1 MARIKFPEQAFSIN
15 ISEMRHLT
23 IETRVRPGRV
33 AVFVDINEP
42 QWQGTCLRVIEYF
55 TRLWGGCGNIIVP
68 TDGKVI
74 SPLFWRILERFD
86 PDYVRAY
93 ARTGQDI
100 EIEEPA
106 KFEQAYQRGIAA
118 WERQISAKTDQNAA
132 KTIRDNLRHSVLTPF
147 GISPE
152 LQQELRDRLAPFHF
166 QQWIVE
172 AGSLSAGSIP
182 HHPHTDVADILP
194 YAEHSSRV
202 LRVSDAAPF
211 PQLWWASSFGSVN
224 PELQAQL
231 AKANVAV
238 YEYGR
243 SEDEVKLLI
252 NLAVK
257 GYEEIESARFLTNTS
272 VNAMQEILQS
282 AAMRLSMIGLG
293 YYRSIRHQD
302 ATEAVIAVAG
312 ARIEDFALYYALARM
327 RSRVVWIP
335 PSVLDQLLGPASTGL
350 RIDPAWHFVNDLAS
364 LARGD
369 TQRYAGLTL
378 LSVTL
383 TPDQLDQVKARLSD
397 VAVNGISQC
406 QIVKPAQV
414 IPAQPIRHYETN
426 NVSDLRSFAVPED
439 GMIRLFET
447 PLPQS
452 FAEVNPSKHRWLTEL
467 NIRQYE
473 VPRHYVLGE
482 SMMGSS
488 SFTTKDVRISSN
500 GPTYFCPSWLIL
512 GGASAE
518 SSVPRPTIHIP
529 EPLEIFRDVARP
541 TGLSCAISDKGFYAE
556 NACQKF
562 GGLDRLAAFLRSR
575 SGQLFTLAFLDKT
588 KPEEDDH
595 LKGVLLSD
603 KRRYFDLDSLAATLG
618 SETEAA
624 QMLDRLSSA
633 AVLYRGF
640 ILQCQYC
647 RRADW
652 FPLRELSDSF
662 TCKRCHREQVFT
674 QKHWRHPNQPHLYY
688 QLDELVYLGLE
699 HNMQVPLLALD
710 TLRGARDSF
719 LYVHELE
726 YREKDKDTPMLEV
739 DLNCIADGVLTIG
752 EAKKDDR
759 LGKND
764 KEDAEAISKQ
774 LELARRLCAQ
784 RIVFATGSEEWHPST
799 RERIL
804 KAFGDQRFDLVFL
817 ARKQLYGE
825 QSI

>member
-1 MARIKFPEQAFSIN
+1 
-15 ISEMRHLT
+15 MRHLT

-33 AVFVDINEP
+33 AVLVDINDP
-42 QWQGTCLRVIEYF
+42 QWQNTCLRVIEYF

-68 TDGKVI
+68 TDGKQI
-74 SPLFWRILERFD
+74 SPLFWRILGRFD
-86 PDYVRAY
+86 PDYLEAY
-93 ARTGQDI
+93 ARTGRDI
-100 EIEEPA
+100 EIEQPA
-106 KFEQAYQRGIAA
+106 KFEEAYQRHIEA
-118 WERQISAKTDQNAA
+118 WETQIGEKTHAHAA
-132 KTIRDNLRHSVLTPF
+132 NTIRDKLRNSGWSQF

-152 LQQELRDRLAPFHF
+152 LQQELRDRLAPFYF
-166 QQWIVE
+166 QQGIVE
-172 AGSLSAGSIP
+172 AGSLSAGRVP
-182 HHPHTDVADILP
+182 HHPHTDVIDILP
-194 YAEHSSRV
+194 HAEHSKRV
-202 LRVSDAAPF
+202 MRVCEAAPF

-224 PELQAQL
+224 TEMQAQL
-231 AKANVAV
+231 AKSNVEV

-243 SEDEVKLLI
+243 SEDEAKLLTG
-252 NLAVK
+252 LAVK
-257 GYEEIESARFLTNTS
+257 GSEEIESARFLTNTS
-272 VNAMQEILQS
+272 VNAILEILQS
-282 AAMRLSMIGLG
+282 APTRLSMTGLG

-302 ATEAVIAVAG
+302 ATELVIAVAG
-312 ARIEDFALYYALARM
+312 ARIEDFALYYALSRM

-335 PSVLDQLLGPASTGL
+335 PSVLDKLLEPAPTSL

-364 LARGD
+364 LAMGN
-369 TQRYAGLTL
+369 TQRYAGLKL

-383 TPDQLDQVKARLSD
+383 TPEQLDQVKARLSD
-397 VAVNGISQC
+397 IAVNSISQC
-406 QIVKPAQV
+406 QIATPAEV
-414 IPAQPIRHYETN
+414 IPAEPIRHYEMN

-467 NIRQYE
+467 NIRQYQ

-482 SMMGSS
+482 RMMGSS
-488 SFTTKDVRISSN
+488 SFTTKDIRISSA
-500 GPTYFCPSWLIL
+500 GPTYFCPSWLIF

-529 EPLEIFRDVARP
+529 EALEIFRDVARP
-541 TGLSCAISDKGFYAE
+541 SGLSCAISDKGFYAE

-562 GGLDRLAAFLRSR
+562 GGLEKLAGFLRSR
-575 SGQLFTLAFLDKT
+575 SGQLFTSAFLDKT

-595 LKGVLLSD
+595 LKGALLSD
-603 KRRYFDLDSLAATLG
+603 RRRYFDLDSLAATLG
-618 SETEAA
+618 SEFEAA
-624 QMLDRLSSA
+624 QVLDRLSSA

-652 FPLRELSDSF
+652 FPLVELSDSF

-674 QKHWRHPNQPHLYY
+674 QKHWRYPNQPHLYY

-710 TLRGARDSF
+710 ILRGSKDSF

-726 YREKDKDTPMLEV
+726 YREKAEKDKDKPLLEV
-739 DLNCIADGVLTIG
+739 DINCIADGVLTIG

-764 KEDAEAISKQ
+764 KEESETISKQ
-774 LELARRLCAQ
+774 LELAKRLCAHQ
-784 RIVFATGSEEWHPST
+784 IVFATASEEWHPST
-799 RERIL
+799 LDRIL
-804 KAFGDQRFDLVFL
+804 KAFAEQRFDLIL
-817 ARKQLYGE
+817 LTRKQLYGE
-825 QSI
+825 QLV

>member
-1 MARIKFPEQAFSIN
+1 
-15 ISEMRHLT
+15 
-23 IETRVRPGRV
+23 V
-33 AVFVDINEP
+33 AVLVDINDS
-42 QWQGTCLRVIEYF
+42 QWQSTCLRVIEYF

-74 SPLFWRILERFD
+74 SALFWRVLERFD
-86 PDYVRAY
+86 PDYVKAY

-106 KFEQAYQRGIAA
+106 KFEQAYERHIAG
-118 WERQISAKTDQNAA
+118 WEQEISAKTDQHAA
-132 KTIRDNLRHSVLTPF
+132 KTIRENLRQSVLTPF
-147 GISPE
+147 GISKE
-152 LQQELRDRLAPFHF
+152 LQHELRDRIAPFYL
-166 QQWIVE
+166 QEWIVE
-172 AGSLSAGSIP
+172 AGSLGAGSVP
-182 HHPHTDVADILP
+182 HYPHTDIIDILP
-194 YAEHSSRV
+194 YAQHSSRV

-211 PQLWWASSFGSVN
+211 PRLWWASSFGSVN

-231 AKANVAV
+231 TQSSVEA

-243 SEDEVKLLI
+243 SEDEIKLLI

-272 VNAMQEILQS
+272 VNTIQEILQS
-282 AAMRLSMIGLG
+282 VPMRLSMAGLG

-302 ATEAVIAVAG
+302 TTELVIAVAG
-312 ARIEDFALYYALARM
+312 ARIEDFALYYALSRM
-327 RSRVVWIP
+327 RSRVIWIP
-335 PSVLDQLLGPASTGL
+335 PSVLDELLGPKPTTL
-350 RIDPAWHFVNDLAS
+350 KIDPSWHFVNDLAS
-364 LARGD
+364 LARGN
-369 TQRYAGLTL
+369 TQRYAGLNL

-383 TPDQLDQVKARLSD
+383 TPEQLEQVKARLSD
-397 VAVNGISQC
+397 IAVSGINQC
-406 QIVKPAQV
+406 QVFTPAQV
-414 IPAQPIRHYETN
+414 IPEEPIRHYETD
-426 NVSDLRSFAVPED
+426 NVSILRSFAVPED

-452 FAEVNPSKHRWLTEL
+452 IAEVNPSKHRWLTEL
-467 NIRQYE
+467 NIRQYQ
-473 VPRHYVLGE
+473 VPRHHVLGE
-482 SMMGSS
+482 RMLGSS
-488 SFTTKDVRISSN
+488 SFTAQGARISSN
-500 GPTYFCPSWLIL
+500 GPTYFCPNWMIF

-529 EPLEIFRDVARP
+529 EPLEIFRDVAKP
-541 TGLSCAISDKGFYAE
+541 TGLTCAVSDKGFYAE

-562 GGLDRLAAFLRSR
+562 GGLDKLAAFLRSR
-575 SGQLFTLAFLDKT
+575 SGQLFISAFLGKE

-595 LKGVLLSD
+595 LKGALLSD

-618 SETEAA
+618 SEPEAA
-624 QMLDRLSSA
+624 RILDRLSST

-652 FPLRELSDSF
+652 FPLGELSDSF
-662 TCKRCHREQVFT
+662 TCKRCHRVQVFT

-710 TLRGARDSF
+710 VLGGSKDSF

-726 YREKDKDTPMLEV
+726 YREKDKDTPLLEV
-739 DLNCIADGVLTIG
+739 DLNCIADGALTIG

-764 KEDAEAISKQ
+764 REESAVISGQ
-774 LELARRLCAQ
+774 LELAKRLCARQ
-784 RIVFATGSEEWHPST
+784 VVFATARDEWHSST
-799 RERIL
+799 EDRIL
-804 KAFGDQRFDLVFL
+804 KAFGDQRFDVILL
-817 ARKQLYGE
+817 TRKHLYGG